1 MKRFTFLMIGLVLVF
16 TTLNAQQPLSLS
28 WDGEPIDGAITVFGD
43 QFDAEIVA
51 HAIVTNN
58 TDQAMNVK
66 VRRNQLEMQ
75 EGTMSQFCW
84 GLCYPPNVNE
94 SAQFLVIKAGDSS
107 DDEAFSG
114 HYLPNG
120 IWGASIVEYEFY
132 NMDNEDQNVKMTVM
146 YSATLSGFEDKEEVT
161 FSMYPNPAINQLTIE
176 SKDAIQHLGIFDLTG
191 KSVYE
196 SDFEQS
202 KVDVNVE
209 FLDSGIYLVRLQTK
223 AGEVVKK
230 LSVR

>member
-1 MKRFTFLMIGLVLVF
+1 MKRYLILLLVL
-16 TTLNAQQPLSLS
+16 TLAFSATNAQQPLTLS
-28 WDGEPIDGAITVFGD
+28 WDGEPIEGSITVFGD
-43 QFDAEIVA
+43 QFDVEIVA

-58 TDQAMNVK
+58 TDQDINVM
-66 VRRNQLEMQ
+66 VRRNQIEMQ

-94 SAQFLVIKAGDSS
+94 SSQYLVIKGGESS

-114 HYLPNG
+114 HYIPNG

-132 NMDNEDQNVKMTVM
+132 NMDNEEENVKMTVM
-146 YSATLSGFEDKEEVT
+146 FSATLSGFEDKETVT
-161 FSMYPNPAINQLTIE
+161 FSMYPNPAINQLTVE
-176 SKDAIQHLGIFDLTG
+176 SKYAVKHLSIFDLTG
-191 KSVYE
+191 KCVYE

-209 FLDSGIYLVRLQTK
+209 FLDSGIYLVRLQTN
-223 AGEVVKK
+223 AGAVVKK